1 MPRFLHGHVVDQLLL
16 EMHGWHRRGH
26 VLEKIYPCASHAQAM
41 TFLARVSES
50 TARSGH
56 EPALGVDVRGRILTL
71 SIHTPEHGGIT
82 DADLELAKEVDRLA
96 QPHLHP
102 IGLGG
107 LEPNA

>member
-41 TFLARVSES
+41 AFLARVSES

>member
-107 LEPNA
+107 LEPSA